1 MKKIISNLIIL
12 ALIYTL
18 AACEKIAG
26 PGGTSMITGTVSGI
40 NTTEGDYEIIEIT
53 VTPGIN
59 LEHGDYFILNQL
71 NGNNFYFWF
80 NNPNWVS
87 NGNPNLIGRTGV
99 QIDFQYNDNN
109 VTIANRVDS
118 TLQVHLGNAFE
129 IARNGD
135 IITLTAKSM
144 GNIPDPDD
152 VTTSFLIDVANQGK
166 ATLIGEET
174 AMTDVRVYLTYGDH
188 SLFDE
193 SEKTGADG
201 AFAFRNLQ
209 KGKYTVYALS
219 KDSLTQEYT
228 LPVEKT
234 IEITSDESI
243 VNIGNLLIS
252 H

>member
-1 MKKIISNLIIL
+1 MK
-12 ALIYTL
+12 TL
-18 AACEKIAG
+18 TFSLVSMLLMTTLSSCEKIAG
-26 PGGTSMITGTVSGI
+26 PGGTSMIHGTVSGI
-40 NTTEGDYEIIEIT
+40 NSTAGEQEIIEIT

-71 NGNNFYFWF
+71 NGNNYYFWF

-87 NGNPNLIGRTGV
+87 NGNPNLQGRTGV
-99 QIDFQYNDNN
+99 QIDFQYNDDNL
-109 VTIANRVDS
+109 TIAQRVDS
-118 TLQVHLGNAFE
+118 TLQVHLGNAFN
-129 IARNGD
+129 ITRNAD
-135 IITLTAKSM
+135 IITLTSVAM

-152 VTTSFLIDVANQGK
+152 VTTSFLIDVANQGQS
-166 ATLIGEET
+166 ATVGEET

-188 SLFDE
+188 EVFDE

-209 KGKYTVYALS
+209 IGTYTLYVLS

-228 LPVEKT
+228 IPIEKT
-234 IEITSDESI
+234 IEIAKDES
-243 VNIGNLLIS
+243 VVDVGNFLIA

>member
-1 MKKIISNLIIL
+1 MKKIFITCI
-12 ALIYTL
+12 
-18 AACEKIAG
+18 AASSLLLTSCEKIAG
-26 PGGTSMITGTVSGI
+26 PGGTSVITGTVSGI
-40 NTTEGDYEIIEIT
+40 NSTAGDFEVIEIT

-71 NGNNFYFWF
+71 DGNNYYFWF

-87 NGNPNLIGRTGV
+87 NGNPNLEGRTGV
-99 QIDFQYNDNN
+99 QIDFQYNENN
-109 VTIANRVDS
+109 LIIAHRVDS
-118 TLQVHLGNAFE
+118 TLQVNVGNAFD
-129 IARNGD
+129 ISRNGD

-152 VTTSFLIDVANQGK
+152 VTTSFLVDVANQGK
-166 ATLIGEET
+166 TPIIGEET

-188 SLFDE
+188 SVFDE

-209 KGKYTVYALS
+209 IGKYTVYVLS
-219 KDSLTQEYT
+219 KDSATQEYT
-228 LPVEKT
+228 IPIEKK
-234 IEITSDESI
+234 IEISEDESI
-243 VNIGNLLIS
+243 MDIGNLLIS